1 MGRRI
6 RRGQEKAGWCSMLA
20 GSQEGGEG
28 QDLRVRGS
36 ASWAKRVMD
45 YQMLPLVPMPCP
57 PNSNALPFKV
67 SSLETVVMSSQTF
80 TELPAFSLVAVSGVP
95 ASWG

>member
-1 MGRRI
+1 
-6 RRGQEKAGWCSMLA
+6 MLA

-36 ASWAKRVMD
+36 VSWAKRVMD
-45 YQMLPLVPMPCP
+45 HQMLPVAPMLCP

-67 SSLETVVMSSQTF
+67 S
-80 TELPAFSLVAVSGVP
+80 G
-95 ASWG
+95 